1 MYNKIER
8 NRSKFIFNIK
18 SLKSKK
24 NNEISKD
31 IQISDVSTIKNPKN
45 YSLIFT
51 KKWSKEIENVL
62 LNINYSLILIKKN
75 DTKINSDII
84 KNNECIFVDNPRL
97 EYAIILNYI
106 LGKQPKKDR
115 HYKELNNKVII
126 GENVNI
132 GKRATIEPFVFIDHD
147 VQIGDNCILKSGVR
161 VCSNVSIGNN
171 VIIGQN
177 SIIGSPG
184 FGIEKNLDGSL
195 IRIPQ
200 IGGLIIGS
208 NVEID
213 ALSTV
218 DSGTIE
224 PTVIEDNV
232 MINNHVHIAHNVYIE
247 KNCIITGCC
256 EISGS
261 VHIKEASWLGPN
273 CSIINGITIGK
284 NVLIGMGAVVR
295 KSTRDNV
302 IVAGRPA
309 NEFSKVQNYYAR

>member
-18 SLKSKK
+18 SLNSIK
-24 NNEISKD
+24 NYEISKD
-31 IQISDVSTIKNPKN
+31 IQISDVSTIKNPIN

-51 KKWSKEIENVL
+51 KKWSKEIEDKL
-62 LNINYSLILIKKN
+62 ININNSLILIKKN
-75 DTKINSDII
+75 DTKINNNII
-84 KNNECIFVDNPRL
+84 KNNECIFVNNPRL

-106 LGKQPKKDR
+106 LSKQPKKDR
-115 HYKELNNKVII
+115 HYKELDNRVII
-126 GENVNI
+126 GENVNV
-132 GKRATIEPFVFIDHD
+132 GKDTIIEPFVFIDHD
-147 VQIGDNCILKSGVR
+147 VQIGDNCILKAGVR
-161 VCSNVSIGNN
+161 TCSNVLIGNN
-171 VIIGQN
+171 TIIGQN
-177 SIIGSPG
+177 SVIGGPG
-184 FGIEKNLDGSL
+184 FGIEKNIDGAL

-200 IGGLIIGS
+200 IGGVIIGN

-213 ALSTV
+213 ALSTI
-218 DSGTIE
+218 DCGTIE

-256 EISGS
+256 NISGS
-261 VHIKEASWLGPN
+261 VRIKEGSWLGPN

-284 NVLIGMGAVVR
+284 DVLVGMGAVVR

-309 NEFSKVQNYYAR
+309 NEFSKD